1 MRLSARARQGIRE
14 VGLCHFGVEPR
25 LFGSRLDEARRGGD
39 IDLLIRADLSPE
51 EAVRRQLDF
60 LAELWFR
67 LGERKIDIVFDD
79 GQSRSPI
86 VERARREAVPV

>member
-1 MRLSARARQGIRE
+1 MRLSMRERQVIRE
-14 VGLCHFGVEPR
+14 VGLRHFGVEPC
-25 LFGSRLDEARRGGD
+25 LFGSRLDDARRGGD
-39 IDLLIRADLSPE
+39 VDLVIRTDLSPE

-60 LAELWFR
+60 LADLWSR

-79 GQSRSPI
+79 GKSQAPI